1 MNKNDLVHEFST
13 RLSLPQKDS
22 QLYITTLL
30 DILSQELS
38 KGNNLVL
45 QGFGSFSRWEQTGRL
60 GRNPRTGKECQ
71 IPPRNS
77 VKFKPGKFLLEKM
90 NEKEQC

>member
-1 MNKNDLVHEFST
+1 MNKNDLVHELSA

-22 QLYITTLL
+22 QRYLTTLL

-38 KGNNLVL
+38 EGNNLVF
-45 QGFGSFSRWEQTGRL
+45 QGFGTFSRWAQTGRL

-71 IPPRNS
+71 IRARNS
-77 VKFKPGKFLLEKM
+77 VKFKPGKGLLEKM

>member
-71 IPPRNS
+71 IPPGNR
-77 VKFKPGKFLLEKM
+77 VKFTPGKFLLEKM

>member
-13 RLSLPQKDS
+13 RLSLPQKES

-77 VKFKPGKFLLEKM
+77 VKFKPGKFLLCKM